1 MGRWLVSGTI
11 AILVF
16 AVGLHY
22 TLEYMS
28 NPGNSDY
35 SCPPYCEVDHEHVI
49 SKNKGE
55 EWSYKIWLLTI
66 SLMMRWKIR

>member
-1 MGRWLVSGTI
+1 MWGTI

-28 NPGNSDY
+28 NPDNSDY
-35 SCPPYCEVDHEHVI
+35 SCPPYCEVDHKHFIKEKEDDRNDNSSV
-49 SKNKGE
+49 N
-55 EWSYKIWLLTI
+55 
-66 SLMMRWKIR
+66 R